1 MEQILSLVHIYL
13 DKINAFIWGAPML
26 GLLLGIGIYLTVKL
40 RFIQKYTWQA
50 IKLSVVKDDS
60 EGMVSN
66 LGSFAVAM
74 AATVGTGNI
83 IGVGTAIVSG
93 GPGAL
98 FWMLFAGFFGIATKY
113 GECLL
118 AVKYRVRNKDGEIV
132 GGPMYYISK
141 GLKMKRLAVLFCVGT
156 LIMGGADTLL
166 QSNSIGET
174 LMQTYHLPHWVCAL
188 FIGGFT
194 GIVIIG
200 GVKKIAK
207 VSELL
212 IPVMVVFYLISCS
225 YIIFSHISQIPS
237 VIALVFKSAF
247 NFNAVAGGAV
257 GITIKEA
264 IRFGIARGIFSNE
277 AGQGSAPIVAAAA
290 KTRNPVRQG
299 LIASSAVFWDTIII
313 CTTTGLT
320 VLLAGDWQS
329 GTKYGAAVIS
339 DVFKQIPYIG
349 PFALAFSLSIFA
361 FTTLVAWYY
370 YTEKAWEFL
379 AGNKY
384 NTYLKAAWVGGSFLG
399 SFTTAKFIWTL
410 GDFSVA
416 MMAIPN
422 IIALILLRKSIVSST
437 KRFLKAEL
445 ETANNM

>member
-1 MEQILSLVHIYL
+1 MEQIISLLQIYL

-26 GLLLGIGIYLTVKL
+26 SLLLGIGIYLTIKL
-40 RFIQKYTWQA
+40 KFIQKYIVQA
-50 IKLSVVKDDS
+50 IKLSVIKDDS

-118 AVKYRVRNKDGEIV
+118 AVKYRVRNKNGEIV
-132 GGPMYYISK
+132 GGPMYYIKK
-141 GLKMKRLAVLFCVGT
+141 GLKMKKLAILFCVGT

-174 LMQTYHLPHWVCAL
+174 LIQTYNLPAWGCAL

-212 IPVMVVFYLISCS
+212 IPLMVAFYMLSCF
-225 YIIFSHISQIPS
+225 YIIFKHLGQVPDA
-237 VIALVFKSAF
+237 IALVFKSAF
-247 NFNAVAGGAV
+247 TFKAAAGGAV
-257 GITIKEA
+257 GMTIKEA
-264 IRFGIARGIFSNE
+264 LRFGIARGIFSNE

-299 LIASSAVFWDTIII
+299 LIASSAVFWDTMII
-313 CTTTGLT
+313 CTTTGLA

-329 GTKYGAAVIS
+329 GTKFGAAVIS
-339 DVFKQIPYIG
+339 DVFKHIPVIG
-349 PFALAFSLSIFA
+349 PFALAFCLSIFA

-370 YTEKAWEFL
+370 YTEKAFEFL
-379 AGNKY
+379 FGSKF
-384 NTYLKAAWVGGSFLG
+384 NTYLKIAWVGGSTLG
-399 SFTTAKFIWTL
+399 AFTTAKFIWTL
-410 GDFSVA
+410 GDFAVA

-422 IIALILLRKSIVSST
+422 IIALILLRKSIVTTT
-437 KRFLKAEL
+437 KRFLHAEL
-445 ETANNM
+445 QAAKS